1 MLYIICDALLTNRY
15 GNKWLMALLLLLLL
29 FDVCADAHLISIT
42 TTLLLNRRNYISII
56 ICPLYILF
64 VGSYYYSPYNIQQKH
79 PTGAQKVFFASI
91 LLCITVYFSWCFR
104 FRLRFTW
111 LFRLWLWKEK
121 NKKKYKL
128 LLFVVCSCVLLSY
141 VAPNKMQF
149 AAFVHTLT
157 SNRYRC
163 IQTNKKQS
171 VAFRLANRW
180 RRQVFIMYTRR
191 SIIIFSLLYI

>member
-91 LLCITVYFSWCFR
+91 LLCIIYFSWCFR